1 MLVCQACGSFLRSS
15 ANHCV
20 SCSAVVSS
28 FSPTS
33 LQVMS
38 VQSQPLAMNVYPD
51 PLILERA
58 VSQRNFSVTLEK
70 YQTPGSIDSPGNKT
84 SGSSGNGNGNG
95 NGNGHGNGN
104 GGNTASSLE
113 ENPGFETSIQG
124 YPNLANQAAETYN
137 SNSQVESLSS
147 PAAANILAG
156 AVEKSPIEQTAT
168 PVLPSVSND
177 VVVPEPSA
185 DVVEH
190 SRQPNTEPLLQEKAT
205 VVPQATAANATPVD
219 VPDTPF
225 SAVDASASAF
235 FNSNT
240 RASRESNLD
249 FEPGVS
255 ADSANS
261 ASPQN
266 TSGDQTEKSEYQ
278 SAPKPAK
285 RTNNSAP
292 LDFFTATAYEPERAK
307 AEKKLSNKETLP
319 TMSLNR
325 NQRKSAKQKLVSV
338 LIRKISM
345 RRPL

>member
-307 AEKKLSNKETLP
+307 AEKS
-319 TMSLNR
+319 
-325 NQRKSAKQKLVSV
+325 
-338 LIRKISM
+338 
-345 RRPL
+345 